1 MGFAIS
7 WIACPETHA
16 EAVLRQLLLRA
27 TGETEE
33 MPESPISM
41 FRTKPG
47 WRIIWVNEYGSPLIG
62 EDVLAKLSMTSE
74 IILALVEEH
83 VMASSSELWSQG
95 RRRWW
100 ISHQGENGP
109 VGLAT
114 DGHLPHSFPTIRET
128 LEQEQ
133 EEAGGKDADVD
144 HLFDIP
150 LKVAES
156 ITGFKHDVVLEGE
169 FEVLKR
175 DESKSAGFFKRL
187 FGG

>member
-7 WIACPETHA
+7 WIACPEPHA
-16 EAVLRQLLLRA
+16 EAVLRQLLLKT

-33 MPESPISM
+33 APDSPIAM

-62 EDVLAKLSMTSE
+62 EDVLTKLSQKSD

-83 VMASSSELWSQG
+83 VMASSAEQWSQG
-95 RRRWW
+95 ARRWR
-100 ISHQGENGP
+100 ISHEGENGP
-109 VGLAT
+109 VGLEIE
-114 DGHLPHSFPTIRET
+114 GQPPPIFSEIRAT
-128 LEQEQ
+128 LEKEQ

-169 FEVLKR
+169 FEVLQR
-175 DESKSAGFFKRL
+175 NDPRPTGLFKRL